1 MKFKKLLA
9 IGMSL
14 TLSAGLLAGCG
25 SSGSEESDVIKIGGI
40 APTTGQVSVYGNAA
54 VRGYQLAVEEYNEK
68 GGVLGKQIELVVY
81 DDKGDNNEAV
91 NAYKKLVTSDKVD
104 AIIGGVIST
113 NTLAVAPLAAREG
126 IPMISP
132 TGTADDITKA
142 GENIFR
148 SCFTDPFQGEI
159 VAKFAAEDL
168 GAKKAAILFDQEGDY
183 GRGLADSFEKTFSEA
198 GGEIVAK
205 KGFNPND
212 KDYKSILTE
221 IKATNPEVIFIP
233 AYYNS
238 VSLVGS
244 QIKEVGI
251 EATLLGGDGWDGVI
265 EIDSEA
271 VEGGYFANHY
281 ATDDPNPVVQNF
293 IESYKAK
300 YDGESPKSFAAL
312 GYDAAV
318 TLLEAMEKA
327 GTTDK
332 AKVVEALKA
341 TDLEL
346 VSGKTKFDEVGNP
359 IKEVSIIQ
367 VVDGQYKLATKK

>member
-1 MKFKKLLA
+1 MKLKKLLA

-14 TLSAGLLAGCG
+14 TLSAGILAGCG
-25 SSGSEESDVIKIGGI
+25 SKSSENSDVIKIGGI
-40 APTTGQVSVYGNAA
+40 APQTGQVSVYGNAT
-54 VRGYQLAVEEYNEK
+54 VRGYQLAVDEYNEK

-81 DDKGDNNEAV
+81 DDKGDNSEAV

-132 TGTADDITKA
+132 TGTADAITKE
-142 GENIFR
+142 GDSIFR
-148 SCFTDPFQGEI
+148 SCFTDPFQGKI
-159 VAKFAAEDL
+159 VADFAIEDL
-168 GAKKAAILFDQEGDY
+168 EAKTAAILFDQEGDY
-183 GRGLADSFEKTFSEA
+183 GRGLADAFEETFSAA
-198 GGEIVAK
+198 GGEIVSK

-221 IKATNPEVIFIP
+221 IKSKNPDVIFIP
-233 AYYNS
+233 AYYNA
-238 VSLVGS
+238 VSLIGN
-244 QIKEVGI
+244 QIDEVGI
-251 EATLLGGDGWDGVI
+251 ESTLLGGDGWDGVV

-281 ATDDPNPVVQNF
+281 ATDDPSPVVQNF

-318 TLLEAMEKA
+318 TLFEAMEKA
-327 GTTDK
+327 GTTDSE
-332 AKVVEALKA
+332 KVVEALKA

-346 VSGKTKFDEVGNP
+346 VSGRTQFDKDGNP

-367 VVDGQYKLATKK
+367 IVGGEYKLSTKK

>member
-25 SSGSEESDVIKIGGI
+25 GSSSEESDVIKIGGI

-54 VRGYQLAVEEYNEK
+54 VRGYQLAVDEYNEK

-159 VAKFAAEDL
+159 VAEFAIEDL
-168 GAKKAAILFDQEGDY
+168 EAKKAAILFDQEGDY

-221 IKATNPEVIFIP
+221 IKSTNPDVIFIP
-233 AYYNS
+233 AYYNA
-238 VSLVGS
+238 VSLVGN

-251 EATLLGGDGWDGVI
+251 DATLLGGDGWDGVI
-265 EIDSEA
+265 EIDSAA

-318 TLLEAMEKA
+318 TLFEAMEKA

-332 AKVVEALKA
+332 EKVVEAIKA